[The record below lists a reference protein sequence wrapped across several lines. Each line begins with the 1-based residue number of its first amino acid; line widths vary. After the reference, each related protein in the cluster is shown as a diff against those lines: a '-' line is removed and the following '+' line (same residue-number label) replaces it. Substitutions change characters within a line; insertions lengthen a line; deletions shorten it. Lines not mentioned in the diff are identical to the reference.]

1 MRPGGTTVRARAL
14 SGAIV
19 APPSETIDDTG
30 RLRVRHRLVAG
41 VAREVERLPE
51 GEQLEITLPLLRRA
65 LARPELL
72 LGPGEP
78 FAWQPK
84 FVRRSLGLAVVQA
97 CAEGRFRSPAEAV
110 GPVASEAVDEW
121 AWTGWKAF
129 YWEPW
134 VAGLSAAARAAVLAD
149 AVGWSTALWT
159 SLDWS
164 VFGSELRLGGPDD
177 QWLLPACRPVRLK
190 SRCEL
195 RVATVPTGTEAA
207 RVEPGPPS
215 YVSLAGGTPS
225 PNWSEELAFL
235 ALAALRAESRPLPAR
250 ITGLWPDAGVHRI
263 VELDEGTLERS
274 IDRLLEAVATLV
286 KTRVSSLASR

>member
-1 MRPGGTTVRARAL
+1 M
-14 SGAIV
+14 
-19 APPSETIDDTG
+19 APPSSTIDDAG
-30 RLRVRHRLVAG
+30 RQRVRHRLVTGA
-41 VAREVERLPE
+41 ACEIERLPE

-97 CAEGRFRSPAEAV
+97 CAEGRFRHPAEAV

-121 AWTGWKAF
+121 ARTGWKAF

-134 VAGLSAAARAAVLAD
+134 VAGLSSAARAVVLAD

-159 SLDWS
+159 SLDWA

-177 QWLLPACRPVRLK
+177 QWVLPTPRPVRLK

-195 RVATVPTGTEAA
+195 RVATAPAATEGA
-207 RVEPGPPS
+207 RVQPGPPS
-215 YVSLAGGTPS
+215 FVSLAGGTPS
-225 PNWSEELAFL
+225 TSWSEELAFL
-235 ALAALRAESRPLPAR
+235 ALAALRAERPLPAR
-250 ITGLWPDAGVHRI
+250 IAGLWPDAGIHRI
-263 VELDEGTLERS
+263 VELDEGTLERAV
-274 IDRLLEAVATLV
+274 DRVLEVVATLV
-286 KTRVSSLASR
+286 KARMSSLASR

>member
-1 MRPGGTTVRARAL
+1 MRPGGSTVRARAL

-19 APPSETIDDTG
+19 APPSATIDDTG
-30 RLRVRHRLVAG
+30 RLRVRHRLVTG
-41 VAREVERLPE
+41 VAHEVERLPE

-121 AWTGWKAF
+121 ARTGWKAF

-134 VAGLSAAARAAVLAD
+134 VAGLS
-149 AVGWSTALWT
+149 VGRPSGGVGRRGRLVDRVVD

-190 SRCEL
+190 GRCEL

-215 YVSLAGGTPS
+215 FVSLAGGTPS
-225 PNWSEELAFL
+225 PDWSEELAFL
-235 ALAALRAESRPLPAR
+235 ARWRPCGPNPGPCR
-250 ITGLWPDAGVHRI
+250 PGSPGC
-263 VELDEGTLERS
+263 GP
-274 IDRLLEAVATLV
+274 
-286 KTRVSSLASR
+286 TRVSTASSSSTRAPWSAPSTGCSKPWPPW